1 MNTLKITRAAMAT
14 DEDWE
19 TICEAAGC
27 EPDMDWVELRIHE
40 SESDYG
46 VYGEPVEIE
55 FFPGD
60 EGDIDADDWIYEN
73 EEWLDDSYK
82 TYSYEWDNY
91 RKGYAL
97 TGVPK
102 EE

>member
-1 MNTLKITRAAMAT
+1 MNILKITREAMAT

-27 EPDMDWVELRIHE
+27 DPDMDWVKLQIRE
-40 SESDYG
+40 SESDCG

-60 EGDIDADDWIYEN
+60 KGDIDADNWIYEN
-73 EEWLDDSYK
+73 EEWLDDNYK
-82 TYSYEWDNY
+82 IYNYEWDNY
-91 RKGYAL
+91 RKGYTL
-97 TGVPK
+97 TGIPK